1 MLQALLL
8 SVSIEKVCELVKR
21 VNQSFCSAGTPTKTI
36 DLGTTEIPEEIFMEL
51 LQDIAPH
58 WNASTYDLFNHNCN
72 NFTNEV
78 ANLVMGHGIPE
89 DIVGLPQEFLAT
101 PLGQSLAP
109 MLTGMQ
115 QNMMQSSNQLFNT
128 NDSPAAGQGAMP
140 GMGGMGGMGGMPP
153 MGGGM
158 PPMGMPPMGGAQP
171 QATASQ
177 PAGGMG
183 GMGAGGGMPPMG
195 GGMPPMGGGGGAGG
209 DPLANIPPGM
219 IPPGMEG
226 MARQMM

>member
-1 MLQALLL
+1 MLNG
-8 SVSIEKVCELVKR
+8 
-21 VNQSFCSAGTPTKTI
+21 VNQSFCPIGTPTKTI

-115 QNMMQSSNQLFNT
+115 QNMMQSSN
-128 NDSPAAGQGAMP
+128 
-140 GMGGMGGMGGMPP
+140 
-153 MGGGM
+153 
-158 PPMGMPPMGGAQP
+158 
-171 QATASQ
+171 
-177 PAGGMG
+177 
-183 GMGAGGGMPPMG
+183 
-195 GGMPPMGGGGGAGG
+195 
-209 DPLANIPPGM
+209 
-219 IPPGMEG
+219 
-226 MARQMM
+226 